1 MADARSLLQN
11 QYKDASRL
19 DARIQLHAKYS
30 TNTQGFH
37 AWVFEH
43 LRLPPTCQVLEVGC
57 GSGQLWL
64 VNYHRLP
71 AGWDVT
77 LSDLSAGM
85 LTTAHHQLS
94 PYGHAFRFVVHDAQA
109 LPFADHRFDA
119 ILANHMLYHV
129 PHRPAAYAEFCRVL
143 KPSGR
148 LYAATISRDNMR
160 ELDALVARVHPL
172 RSPRRGA
179 ANPMSDRRLR
189 TGFNLEHG
197 TAELSQWFTSVT
209 MHRYADALVVPEA
222 ESLVAYVRS
231 AGRLTEDESTRF
243 QSHVE
248 DVIQRHGPIRISKDV
263 GMFEA
268 SQPHAS

>member
-1 MADARSLLQN
+1 MSDAHSILQN

-19 DARIQLHAKYS
+19 DARIQLHAEYS
-30 TNTQGFH
+30 TNTQGLH

-57 GSGQLWL
+57 GAGQLWL
-64 VNYHRLP
+64 VNQHRIP
-71 AGWDVT
+71 AGWDII
-77 LSDLSAGM
+77 LADLSAGM

-94 PYGHAFRFVVHDAQA
+94 PYGHPFRFVVHDAQA
-109 LPFADHRFDA
+109 LPFATHSFDA

-129 PHRPAAYAEFCRVL
+129 PNRPAAYAEFCRVL

-148 LYAATISRDNMR
+148 LYAATISRDNMH

-172 RSPRRGA
+172 RWPGGGV
-179 ANPMSDRRLR
+179 ANPLSDRRLP

-197 TAELSQWFTSVT
+197 AAELSQWFTAVT
-209 MHRYADALVVPEA
+209 MHRYADALVVPET
-222 ESLVAYVRS
+222 EPLVAYVRS
-231 AGRLTEDESTRF
+231 TGHLTEEESRQF
-243 QSHVE
+243 QHHVE
-248 DVIQRHGPIRISKDV
+248 EVMKRNGPIRISKDV

-268 SQPHAS
+268 SQPYAS

>member
-1 MADARSLLQN
+1 MSDARSILQN

-30 TNTQGFH
+30 TNTQGLH

-43 LRLPPTCQVLEVGC
+43 LHLPAACHVLEVGC

-64 VNYHRLP
+64 VNQQRLP
-71 AGWDVT
+71 AGWHIT
-77 LSDLSAGM
+77 LADLSAGM

-94 PYGHAFRFVVHDAQA
+94 PSGHAFRFVVHDAQA
-109 LPFADHRFDA
+109 LPFVDRSFDV
-119 ILANHMLYHV
+119 IVANHMLYHV
-129 PHRPAAYAEFCRVL
+129 PNRPAAYAEFCRVL
-143 KPSGR
+143 KPNGQ

-160 ELDALVARVHPL
+160 ELEALVASQSGDAGNAL
-172 RSPRRGA
+172 
-179 ANPMSDRRLR
+179 SDRRRR

-197 TAELSQWFTSVT
+197 AAELSQWFTSVT

-222 ESLVAYVRS
+222 ESLVAYVKS
-231 AGRLTEDESTRF
+231 TGRLTEDELTRF
-243 QSHVE
+243 QGHVE
-248 DVIQRHGPIRISKDV
+248 DLIQQYGPIRISKDV

-268 SQPHAS
+268 SQPHDS